1 MTARLPLMTSVIIP
15 LAKRGFFLTIWIISS
30 NVSNRCSYS
39 KENLWSGTT
48 ALIISNEEME
58 DIMKIFKSFEE
69 SRLLIKRIRGN
80 TKNKA
85 K

>member
-1 MTARLPLMTSVIIP
+1 
-15 LAKRGFFLTIWIISS
+15 
-30 NVSNRCSYS
+30 
-39 KENLWSGTT
+39 
-48 ALIISNEEME
+48 ME
-58 DIMKIFKSFEE
+58 DIMKTFKSFEE